1 MTDASF
7 ISSVLIPGPLSRL
20 AELEARYDG
29 PIPERELMRLRFG
42 SALAAD
48 IAETKAEIMFFRDMA
63 RRARIGGKAWLER
76 GNRTMARAAAA
87 DARAY
92 LAGWRNRRHKLAE
105 LLQELSM
112 REARA
117 DIARQ
122 QTLAMVGAAI
132 VAPLVAG
139 GQESGL

>member
-1 MTDASF
+1 MTDAPF
-7 ISSVLIPGPLSRL
+7 VSSARFPGPLCRL

-29 PIPERELMRLRFG
+29 PIPERELIALRFG

-48 IAETKAEIMFFRDMA
+48 IAETKAEIIFFRTMA
-63 RRARIGGKAWLER
+63 RRARNGGKAWLER
-76 GNRTMARAAAA
+76 GNRPMAKATAA

-92 LAGWRNRRHKLAE
+92 LDAWRNRRHKLAE
-105 LLQELSM
+105 LLQELSV
-112 REARA
+112 RKARV

-122 QTLAMVGAAI
+122 QMLAMVGAAI
-132 VAPLVAG
+132 IAPLIAG